1 MDTIAIVEERVHQHY
16 WKDDLNCATTLL
28 QILAEVACVELQPQV
43 LDAALGLHGAGGHG
57 AQCGLVEGPLLFLGV
72 WGRRQGRS
80 AGEIAS
86 ACRSYAQAFESRF
99 GSLLCRELRPQG
111 FGPGNP
117 PHLCE
122 RLTCEAGV
130 FAVDY
135 LVSLKMSPASW

>member
-1 MDTIAIVEERVHQHY
+1 
-16 WKDDLNCATTLL
+16 
-28 QILAEVACVELQPQV
+28 V